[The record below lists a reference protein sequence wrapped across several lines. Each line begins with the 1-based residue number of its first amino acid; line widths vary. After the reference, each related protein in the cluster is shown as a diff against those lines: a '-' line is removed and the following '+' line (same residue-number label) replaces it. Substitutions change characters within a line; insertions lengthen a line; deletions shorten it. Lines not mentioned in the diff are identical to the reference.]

1 MFNEEENRTRA
12 FVRHREE
19 TATVTGK
26 VHNFSFINQC
36 IKWLMVCP
44 QKGTKIFCSWHSTK
58 EKWDDF
64 SFYRLK
70 SDYFQ
75 SYTLDLGSGDRSCKF
90 PSTSCTCLIA
100 QNIFDASYS
109 ENPFIY
115 RGAAALQCWHPHP
128 IVKGEP
134 RQPLEEAHFCL
145 YPWSFSS
152 HYSHLVAMGEW
163 RNLHTRL
170 PLRLNRPVH
179 IHCALLIHL
188 LSTTHKQDPEVLELL
203 HSRQIRAVSAP
214 FSCWQRCFCGTNSH
228 PSHVTLSCQSPHLM
242 LEVN

>member
-115 RGAAALQCWHPHP
+115 TEEQQLYNVDILTPSSRVSRDNLWKKLISACILDLFPVTTHTSLPWVNGGAYTLGSLFASIDQYTSTVLCWSIYSPPLINKTQRCLNSFTRGRSEQSVHHFPADNDVSVVPILIPVTSHSPANHP
-128 IVKGEP
+128 I
-134 RQPLEEAHFCL
+134 
-145 YPWSFSS
+145 
-152 HYSHLVAMGEW
+152 
-163 RNLHTRL
+163 
-170 PLRLNRPVH
+170 
-179 IHCALLIHL
+179 
-188 LSTTHKQDPEVLELL
+188 
-203 HSRQIRAVSAP
+203 
-214 FSCWQRCFCGTNSH
+214 
-228 PSHVTLSCQSPHLM
+228 
-242 LEVN
+242 